1 MARFSLTSTF
11 WASVALLVPAARA
24 SPLNL
29 PPAATE
35 GMKLMYAGQPD
46 RAQELFRKVQADRP
60 EHPLGYLLEAE
71 ALWWKLYCSSLE
83 WKFNTLDAWS
93 HTRAPEDDAYLA
105 LADKAALLADSAI
118 AKSDTA
124 EMELYAGMGYLLR
137 ARLLGLRFEK
147 SPTAHAGV
155 EARKHL
161 LRCLELDPD
170 MADAYTGLG
179 LYNYYVDTLS
189 SFAKILRFFM
199 GIPGGSKRD
208 GLRQLETAMAK
219 GELTPVEARFY
230 TAKNL
235 RNYDREYAH
244 AAEVAAPLLREYP
257 QNPLFRLLAA
267 DIAEKLGHN
276 EAAVSGF
283 RAAAAAPEGDP
294 GCAARLAQVVR
305 EGLTALGTG
314 PKN

>member
-1 MARFSLTSTF
+1 M
-11 WASVALLVPAARA
+11 VALLVPAAQA
-24 SPLNL
+24 SQLNL
-29 PPAATE
+29 PPDATE
-35 GMKLMYAGQPD
+35 GMKLMYSGQPV
-46 RAQELFRKVQADRP
+46 RAHELFRKVQADRP

-71 ALWWKLYCSSLE
+71 AVWWKLYCSSLE

-93 HTRAPEDDAYLA
+93 HPRAPEDDRYLA
-105 LADKAALLADSAI
+105 LADKAARLAESDI
-118 AKSDTA
+118 AKADTA

-137 ARLLGLRFEK
+137 ARLVGLRNEK

-161 LRCLELDPD
+161 LRCLELDPN

-189 SFAKILRFFM
+189 AFAKVMRFFM
-199 GIPGGSKRD
+199 GIPGGSKRE

-235 RNYDREYAH
+235 RNYDREDAH
-244 AAEVAAPLLREYP
+244 AAEVAAPLLKEYP
-257 QNPLFRLLAA
+257 QNPLFQLLVA
-267 DIAEKLGHN
+267 DIAAKLGHN
-276 EAAVSGF
+276 DEAVSGL
-283 RAAAAAPEGDP
+283 RTAVAAPEEDP

-305 EGLTALGTG
+305 EGLTALATG

>member
-1 MARFSLTSTF
+1 MAKSCLTPIF
-11 WASVALLVPAARA
+11 CALVALLVPAARA
-24 SPLNL
+24 SQLNL
-29 PPAATE
+29 PPEALE
-35 GMKLMYAGQPD
+35 GMKLMYSGHPD
-46 RAQELFRKVQADRP
+46 RAQELFRKLQADQP

-93 HTRAPEDDAYLA
+93 HTRAPEDDTYLA
-105 LADKAALLADSAI
+105 LADKAARLADSAI

-124 EMELYAGMGYLLR
+124 DMELYAGMGYLLR
-137 ARLLGLRFEK
+137 ARLVGLRNEK

-189 SFAKILRFFM
+189 AFAKILRFFM
-199 GIPGGSKRD
+199 GIPGGSNRD
-208 GLRQLETAMAK
+208 GLRQLEAAMAK

-230 TAKNL
+230 MAKNL
-235 RNYDREYAH
+235 RNYDHEYAH
-244 AAEVAAPLLREYP
+244 AAEVAAPLLKEYP
-257 QNPLFRLLAA
+257 QNPLFQLLAA
-267 DIAEKLGHN
+267 DIDAKLGHTD
-276 EAAVSGF
+276 EAVSVLHE
-283 RAAAAAPEGDP
+283 AVAAPEEDP

-305 EGLTALGTG
+305 EGLAVLTTSR
-314 PKN
+314 KN

>member
-1 MARFSLTSTF
+1 MAKFCLT
-11 WASVALLVPAARA
+11 AILCVMVALLVPAARA
-24 SPLNL
+24 SQLNL
-29 PPAATE
+29 PPEALE
-35 GMKLMYAGQPD
+35 GVKLMYAGQSD
-46 RAQELFRKVQADRP
+46 RAQELFRKLQADRP

-93 HTRAPEDDAYLA
+93 HTRTHEDDTYLA
-105 LADKAALLADSAI
+105 LADKAARLAKSAI

-137 ARLLGLRFEK
+137 ARLVGLRNEK

-155 EARKHL
+155 EGRKHL
-161 LRCLELDPD
+161 LRCLELDPNL
-170 MADAYTGLG
+170 ADAYTGLG

-189 SFAKILRFFM
+189 AFAKFLRFFM

-235 RNYDREYAH
+235 RNYDREYAR
-244 AAEVAAPLLREYP
+244 AAEVAAPLLKEYP

-267 DIAEKLGHN
+267 DIAAKLGQN
-276 EAAVSGF
+276 DEAASGL
-283 RAAAAAPEGDP
+283 RAAAAAPEEDP
-294 GCAARLAQVVR
+294 DCAAHLGQVVR
-305 EGLTALGTG
+305 EGLAALDTG

>member
-1 MARFSLTSTF
+1 MAKFCLTPILC
-11 WASVALLVPAARA
+11 AILALLVPAARA
-24 SPLNL
+24 SQLNL
-29 PPAATE
+29 PPEAIE
-35 GMKLMYAGQPD
+35 GMKLMYAGHPD
-46 RAQELFRKVQADRP
+46 GAQELFRKLQANRP

-93 HTRAPEDDAYLA
+93 HARTPEDDTYLA
-105 LADKAALLADSAI
+105 LADKAARLAQSAI

-137 ARLLGLRFEK
+137 ARLVGLRNEK

-161 LRCLELDPD
+161 LRCLELDSN

-189 SFAKILRFFM
+189 AFAKILRFFM

-208 GLRQLETAMAK
+208 GLRQLESAMAK

-235 RNYDREYAH
+235 RNYDHDYAH
-244 AAEVAAPLLREYP
+244 AEEVADPLLKEYP
-257 QNPLFRLLAA
+257 QNPLFQLLAA
-267 DIAEKLGHN
+267 DIAAKLGHTD
-276 EAAVSGF
+276 EAVSGL
-283 RAAAAAPEGDP
+283 RAALAAPEEDP
-294 GCAARLAQVVR
+294 GCAARLAQVVS
-305 EGLTALGTG
+305 EGLAALATG

>member
-1 MARFSLTSTF
+1 MAKVCLTPIF
-11 WASVALLVPAARA
+11 CAMVALLVPAARA
-24 SPLNL
+24 SQLNL
-29 PPAATE
+29 PPEALE
-35 GMKLMYAGQPD
+35 GLKLMYSGQPD
-46 RAQELFRKVQADRP
+46 RAQGLFRKVQADRP

-137 ARLLGLRFEK
+137 ARLVGLRNEK

-199 GIPGGSKRD
+199 RIPGGSKRD
-208 GLRQLETAMAK
+208 GLRQLEAAMAK

-230 TAKNL
+230 MAKNL

-244 AAEVAAPLLREYP
+244 AAEVAAPLLKEYP
-257 QNPLFRLLAA
+257 QNPLFQLLAA
-267 DIAEKLGHN
+267 DIAAKLGHTD
-276 EAAVSGF
+276 EAVSGL
-283 RAAAAAPEGDP
+283 RAADGAPEGDP

-305 EGLTALGTG
+305 DGLATLATG

>member
-1 MARFSLTSTF
+1 MAKFCLTPIF
-11 WASVALLVPAARA
+11 CAILALLVPAARA
-24 SPLNL
+24 SQLNL
-29 PPAATE
+29 PPEALE
-35 GMKLMYAGQPD
+35 GMKLMYSGQPD
-46 RAQELFRKVQADRP
+46 RAQELFRKLQADRP
-60 EHPLGYLLEAE
+60 DHPLGYLLEAE
-71 ALWWKLYCSSLE
+71 ALWWKLYCASLE

-93 HTRAPEDDAYLA
+93 HTHAPEDDTYLA
-105 LADKAALLADSAI
+105 LADKAARLAESAI

-124 EMELYAGMGYLLR
+124 EMELYAGMGYLLQ
-137 ARLLGLRFEK
+137 ARLVGLRNEK

-161 LRCLELDPD
+161 RRCLELDPD

-189 SFAKILRFFM
+189 AFAKILRFFM

-219 GELTPVEARFY
+219 GLLTPVEARFY

-235 RNYDREYAH
+235 RNYDREDAH
-244 AAEVAAPLLREYP
+244 AAEVAAPLLKEFP
-257 QNPLFRLLAA
+257 QNPLFQLLAA
-267 DIAEKLGHN
+267 DIAAKLGHN
-276 EAAVSGF
+276 DEAVSGL
-283 RAAAAAPEGDP
+283 RAAVAAPEEDP
-294 GCAARLAQVVR
+294 ACTARLAQVVR
-305 EGLTALGTG
+305 DGLADLATG